1 MTPEQINTIRTS
13 ILFLIAPE
21 FKTIDVDKLEIIN
34 SFIEF
39 ASEDVDPKK
48 FGTRTNRGIAL
59 LTAHNLTV
67 LNPLSLAESVLK
79 TQSGTLIAKV
89 REIDRV
95 KKEDR
100 YSSNSTSNNE
110 SMNSE
115 YSGSQYG
122 LQFFAL
128 KKSCKT
134 FRGNVI

>member
-1 MTPEQINTIRTS
+1 MTHEQINTIRTS

-21 FKTIDVDKLEIIN
+21 FKTIDVNKLENIN

-39 ASEDVDPKK
+39 ASEDIDPKK

-67 LNPLSLAESVLK
+67 LNPLSLKEDILK
-79 TQSGTLIAKV
+79 TQTGNKTAKV
-89 REIDRV
+89 REVDRV

-100 YSSNSTSNNE
+100 YASSASSNNE
-110 SMNSE
+110 SMNSQ